1 MLHYIIVKWKDTV
14 DKQEVSQKVHK
25 LYAGAVEIPGV
36 YNVIVK
42 ENVTPRPN
50 RYDLMI
56 VLDMDENALVTWD
69 NSELHKKWKA
79 EYGSRIESKCIF
91 DCDYHYH
98 AVGE

>member
-14 DKQEVSQKVHK
+14 DKQEVSQKVRK

-42 ENVTPRPN
+42 EKVTPRPN

-56 VLDMDENALVTWD
+56 VLDMVKMRLWPGITVNFTK
-69 NSELHKKWKA
+69 NGKQNT
-79 EYGSRIESKCIF
+79 
-91 DCDYHYH
+91 
-98 AVGE
+98 AVG

>member
-14 DKQEVSQKVHK
+14 DKQEVSQKVRK

-56 VLDMDENALVTWD
+56 VLDMDENALVTWE
-69 NSELHKKWKA
+69 NSELKKKWKA

-91 DCDYHYH
+91 DCDYH